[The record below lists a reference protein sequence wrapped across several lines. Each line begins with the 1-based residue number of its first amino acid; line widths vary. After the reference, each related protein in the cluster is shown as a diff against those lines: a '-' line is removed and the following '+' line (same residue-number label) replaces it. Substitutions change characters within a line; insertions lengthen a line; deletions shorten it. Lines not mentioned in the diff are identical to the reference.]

1 MEICQKR
8 RQFLRYKQKEITKP
22 LNELVS
28 KGQKSSF
35 RSLAVILY
43 VFRMMP
49 VIGKY
54 LKQLVS
60 LDLSHSLVTDRGL
73 RLLAGQLD
81 HIFFL
86 RAQG

>member
-1 MEICQKR
+1 MNR
-8 RQFLRYKQKEITKP
+8 
-22 LNELVS
+22 
-28 KGQKSSF
+28 KSIEDLDRLF
-35 RSLAVILY
+35 CMC
-43 VFRMMP
+43 RMMP

-86 RAQG
+86 HCGIYYANPL